1 MHDTKLKL
9 REKEKDT
16 EVSTPSWF
24 DRVRKDVERFDFP
37 VPDELETPEEIEERL
52 GRIEQDDGE

>member
-37 VPDELETPEEIEERL
+37 VPDEL
-52 GRIEQDDGE
+52 

>member
-24 DRVRKDVERFDFP
+24 DRVRKDVERFDLP
-37 VPDELETPEEIEERL
+37 VPDELETQEEIEERL

>member
-9 REKEKDT
+9 REKKKDT

-37 VPDELETPEEIEERL
+37 VPDELETQEEIEERL